1 MTLNSYYRRM
11 AIRLLTT
18 PEDLKLYDSWVRA
31 HLHGN
36 LWQSLERK
44 KYLEA
49 IGKDVKIYVAEDGD
63 GITASA
69 MVMIDKT
76 SFGLST
82 WDIARGPIVNYE
94 LGIENYEILME
105 EIIRDAK
112 KQKIISLFLSPLEPI
127 PDSKFIIPD
136 SGRHIHC
143 TATRLIDLALTEDQI
158 LKQMK
163 PKGRY
168 NIGVAEK
175 HGVTVTQ
182 SEDIDAFYGL
192 VKETTARDG
201 FTGLSRDR
209 YKTFLTAQ
217 PGSFL
222 LLAHDAHGAAVAG
235 LLGVMWPHETGLP
248 TEAGAGHIE
257 DAVPP
262 DSVDSRSHAPAKV
275 GIYYYGA
282 SSHAHRALMAPYL
295 IQWEAI
301 KLCKTA
307 GCTHYDLLGVAPKD
321 AHPDHPW
328 SGITSF
334 KEKFGGS
341 YIEYPG
347 ERELTLKPLAKRLL
361 TYKRKILG

>member
-1 MTLNSYYRRM
+1 MP
-11 AIRLLTT
+11 IRLLTS
-18 PEDLKLYDSWVRA
+18 PVDLERYDAWIKN
-31 HLHGN
+31 HPQGT
-36 LWQSLERK
+36 LWQSVEWKAYQETLGREVR
-44 KYLEA
+44 
-49 IGKDVKIYVAEDGD
+49 VHVAEEGNQ
-63 GITASA
+63 IVASA

-112 KQKIISLFLSPLEPI
+112 KQKVISLFLSPLEPI

-201 FTGLSRDR
+201 FTGLSKDR

-222 LLAHDAHGAAVAG
+222 LLAHDTHRTAVAG
-235 LLGVMWPHETGLP
+235 LLGVMWNGT
-248 TEAGAGHIE
+248 
-257 DAVPP
+257 
-262 DSVDSRSHAPAKV
+262 

-295 IQWEAI
+295 IQWEAM

-307 GCTHYDLLGVAPKD
+307 GCTRYDLLGIAPKD
-321 AHPDHPW
+321 APVNHPW
-328 SGITSF
+328 QGITSF
-334 KEKFGGS
+334 KEKFGGN
-341 YIEYPG
+341 YIEYPP
-347 ERELTLKPLAKRLL
+347 EQEIILHPLAKKALDL
-361 TYKRKILG
+361 KRKIMG